1 MNKLRTL
8 AIGLVALAATGT
20 ANATVIGVA
29 VDGVGSNN
37 TVGSVN
43 GDGSINFY
51 APLSADSSGT
61 YGVDAGLSTDTCYY
75 PTTCTGGTLDM
86 FLRFEPAP
94 TGDGILA
101 LTFLDLDIA
110 GANDPWFFF
119 ESLRLADES
128 NNTLY
133 EVDSVLDGFGDP
145 NLAILANN
153 TVQLLLSFV
162 DIAASPFFLQLSF
175 STDFHA
181 LTPYGGYQNTVETM
195 LATLTPVSVPEPATL
210 SLLGTGLVA
219 FGLSRRRKRNANAA

>member
-1 MNKLRTL
+1 MNKLRLL
-8 AIGLVALAATGT
+8 AIGLAAFAATGI

-29 VDGVGSNN
+29 VDGIGSNT

-43 GDGSINFY
+43 GNGSINFY
-51 APLSADSSGT
+51 APLSAASSGT
-61 YGVDAGLSTDTCYY
+61 YGVDAGLSSDTCYY
-75 PTTCTGGTLDM
+75 PTTCSGGNLDM
-86 FLRFEPAP
+86 FLRFQPAP
-94 TGDGILA
+94 TGDGVLA

-119 ESLRLADES
+119 ESLRLADAS
-128 NNTLY
+128 NNTIY
-133 EVDSVLDGFGDP
+133 EVDSIFDGLGNP

-153 TVQLLLSFV
+153 TLQLLVSFV
-162 DIAASPFFLQLSF
+162 DIATDPFFLQLSF

-181 LTPYGGYQNTVETM
+181 LTPRGAYQNTVETM

-219 FGLSRRRKRNANAA
+219 FGLSRRRKKNANAA